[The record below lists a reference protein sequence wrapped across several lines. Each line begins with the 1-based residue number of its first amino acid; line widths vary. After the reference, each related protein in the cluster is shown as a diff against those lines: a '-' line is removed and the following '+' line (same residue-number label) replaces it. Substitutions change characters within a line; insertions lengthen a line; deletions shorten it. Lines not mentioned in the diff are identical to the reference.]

1 MNRLRFAME
10 WLAFAALVLLA
21 GSGVYDIAA
30 GARTSAWYI
39 QWHEAHYGALPV
51 SSVVFTC
58 ALGAFRGTVTLGC
71 AAAGLAGVLKG
82 RLRLRYFLLLG
93 MCVYWYV
100 GAVVHKAYKGS
111 PMEDWVQLW
120 IAVFCLCVLG
130 AYKLILWR
138 KSGNGCAP

>member
-51 SSVVFTC
+51 SSVVFTY
-58 ALGAFRGTVTLGC
+58 ALGAFRGMVTLGC
-71 AAAGLAGVLKG
+71 AAAGLAGVMKG

-93 MCVYWYV
+93 ICVSWYV

-111 PMEDWVQLW
+111 PMEDWMQLW

-130 AYKLILWR
+130 AYKLILR
-138 KSGNGCAP
+138 VESKNECAP